1 MNFNTCLKKT
11 FDQVFVCQVS
21 DHCIDKQHNIFDECY
36 KHKESE
42 SFLSQSEHTIWF
54 SRHRTL
60 RTQDLHLV
68 VVLWKHYKV
77 LASYKNFCK
86 WQSFCLCTPLL
97 TLTQSSFSST
107 YLLKFSSSKTF
118 VAWWSVSVVIP
129 FAFLGEGFGDIL
141 PTFLFY
147 VKFEQGIQRYQNILN
162 STFETIYQVR
172 G

>member
-1 MNFNTCLKKT
+1 MSATNTNR
-11 FDQVFVCQVS
+11 VS
-21 DHCIDKQHNIFDECY
+21 HFWALGLQAQIFDNPMFTFGCFLWQQY
-36 KHKESE
+36 K
-42 SFLSQSEHTIWF
+42 I
-54 SRHRTL
+54 
-60 RTQDLHLV
+60 
-68 VVLWKHYKV
+68 
-77 LASYKNFCK
+77 LASYNKFCK
-86 WQSFCLCTPLL
+86 FQGFYLCAPLL

-118 VAWWSVSVVIP
+118 VARWSVSVVIP
-129 FAFLGEGFGDIL
+129 FAFLGAGFGDIL